1 MNLWVVGL
9 WVIFFILAHLFVGTL
24 LGLLYVFN
32 DPVLE
37 LVCLL
42 ASDVLNVGTCM
53 CVYEHCSTEGGIFT
67 YQNIRKL
74 IVPIQPHRSPTS
86 FFSVREF
93 KNKTSSEKR
102 PHKQATTQ
110 RPTRPTNTTLT
121 LTNSL

>member
-67 YQNIRKL
+67 YQNTCTYLYQKIDC
-74 IVPIQPHRSPTS
+74 PYPTAPLANIIL
-86 FFSVREF
+86 FCERVQEQ
-93 KNKTSSEKR
+93 N
-102 PHKQATTQ
+102 QQ
-110 RPTRPTNTTLT
+110 
-121 LTNSL
+121 